1 MQITSCTG
9 FAKQRYRPM
18 ESARCAGWQNVN
30 RTFTIAE
37 QFGLKF
43 TLNNSSVVNTT
54 TLCQQAIPDRAL
66 YDAFS
71 HALVS
76 LLIRCLLFVFLEA
89 EETSTV
95 GTVTSDDQH
104 VITYPSITPDPG
116 WHRAVLN
123 IDHSVIYGQPSAIQS
138 HSVVT
143 VLTFRTSPNAN
154 E

>member
-1 MQITSCTG
+1 MLTVHS
-9 FAKQRYRPM
+9 
-18 ESARCAGWQNVN
+18 
-30 RTFTIAE
+30 

-43 TLNNSSVVNTT
+43 TFKNSTVVNTT
-54 TLCQQAIPDRAL
+54 TLCLQAIPDRAL

-76 LLIRCLLFVFLEA
+76 LLIRCLLCRFLET
-89 EETSTV
+89 EGTSTV
-95 GTVTSDDQH
+95 GAVTSDDQH
-104 VITYPSITPDPG
+104 VISYPSITPDPG

-154 E
+154 D